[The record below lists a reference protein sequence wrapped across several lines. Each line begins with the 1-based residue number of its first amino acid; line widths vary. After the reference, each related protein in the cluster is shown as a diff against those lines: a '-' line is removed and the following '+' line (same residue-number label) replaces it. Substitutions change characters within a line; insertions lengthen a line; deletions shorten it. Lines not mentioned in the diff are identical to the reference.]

1 MKEGEVKRQEY
12 FNLGKK
18 AATEVVKEYSEGE
31 SGSEFFVKLKDLNRQ
46 AQLHRL
52 MFLWRKAYTRAR
64 GGSRLIQVFY
74 HLHKRILLFG
84 TTKNLLGERG
94 TINRH
99 EILKRKTCLIMPDS
113 KFKVYWNIIIILL
126 LLYTALFVPF
136 KIAFIETDG

>member
-1 MKEGEVKRQEY
+1 
-12 FNLGKK
+12 
-18 AATEVVKEYSEGE
+18 
-31 SGSEFFVKLKDLNRQ
+31 
-46 AQLHRL
+46 

-99 EILKRKTCLIMPDS
+99 EILKRKCCLIMPDS
-113 KFKVYWNIIIILL
+113 KFKLVWNIIIVQL